1 MENKISKAIQQSN
14 GKVISTVSTPTTH
27 KFTRLTLL
35 STQML
40 QCKW

>member
-1 MENKISKAIQQSN
+1 MENEISKAIQQSN

-27 KFTRLTLL
+27 KPTRLTLL
-35 STQML
+35 SIQMP